1 MRLIAHIVC
10 ILMIT
15 LGCSKPQPKAIAYGK
30 AECAHCNMLIT
41 DKKFGAELVTDKGR
55 YYFFDSAECLFDYL
69 KENPDLKYTHI
80 LVTHFMQPDLL
91 ADAATSF
98 YVISPELPSPMGA
111 FLTAYPTAEIANQ
124 FATKHGG
131 EVFSFKQLAEKFS
144 FNATIVSPN

>member
-1 MRLIAHIVC
+1 MRLIAQILF

-80 LVTHFMQPDLL
+80 LVTHFTQPDLL

-98 YVISPELPSPMGA
+98 YVISQELPSPMGA
-111 FLTAYPTAEIANQ
+111 FLTTYPTAEVAQ
-124 FATKHGG
+124 EFAAKHRG
-131 EVFSFKQLAEKFS
+131 EVYSFQQLQEKFS
-144 FNATIVSPN
+144 FNAATVSPN